1 MTEKERVTVDF
12 DSESYLLDG
21 RYWTS
26 FDNFGEEMADKIN
39 ELLNKQDEEIKS
51 LKLENKLL
59 LEEMKQIR
67 DKLTIYLEI
76 KEVGDLNAE
85 E

>member
-21 RYWTS
+21 EFWTS
-26 FDNFGEEMADKIN
+26 WENYGEEMADKIN
-39 ELLNKQDEEIKS
+39 DLLNKQEEEIKS

-59 LEEMKQIR
+59 LEEMKEFR
-67 DKLTIYLEI
+67 DKLTIYLQI
-76 KEVGDLNAE
+76 RGVV
-85 E
+85 

>member
-12 DSESYLLDG
+12 DSESYYLDN

-39 ELLNKQDEEIKS
+39 NLLNKQDEEIKS